1 MAAPTLASPPFQK
14 AVETEPAVH
23 EDAPPRLFRCM
34 HYRPPE
40 IQHVDFAAEY
50 PWRIHSHGHSP
61 CLRDAC
67 ANGSFVVDACLLT
80 TTTAGEAC
88 DECARLQYNP
98 GLKSVIGTMLQD
110 EQKRGGLEKTQ
121 TMSGR
126 PDYLCSLTVM
136 ADRRT
141 ALKSAR
147 DATALRFR
155 RSGGGCCHPDG
166 GGGLWRSPS

>member
-1 MAAPTLASPPFQK
+1 MHFTHADPTKPSVHEREITAKAMAPEKKSCSISFLLKASSRTMAAPTLASPPFQK

-67 ANGSFVVDACLLT
+67 ANGSFVADACLLT

-110 EQKRGGLEKTQ
+110 EQKRGG
-121 TMSGR
+121 SRR
-126 PDYLCSLTVM
+126 P
-136 ADRRT
+136 R
-141 ALKSAR
+141 
-147 DATALRFR
+147 
-155 RSGGGCCHPDG
+155 P
-166 GGGLWRSPS
+166 